1 METTTT
7 VAKQQPAPAA
17 PAPAPRRRFHLTKSR
32 PVWVGILLLAA
43 CAVVPAF
50 SSGYVLGLLTVAFF
64 TAVFA
69 MSWDLLFG
77 FAGEVNFGPT
87 FLIGLGAYTAG
98 IMDARLSPN
107 VSIYVCIVAGAAV
120 AVIGGVLLALPA
132 LRLRGPYFGLM
143 TLVAVLIL
151 QNFVIVFAGL
161 TGGEIGL
168 SVPDVMSVDATTNYW
183 IAYGFMAV
191 SGAILY
197 GLSRSPIGLVLQAS
211 GQDPVQ
217 AGALGFNVTKH
228 KLFAFVVSAFFSGL
242 AGALMVFYMGTAS
255 VGTFVDIS
263 VGVQIIVAAVMGGRR
278 TIIGAAIGALFLI
291 GMGEVL
297 RPLGELAT
305 LIVSLI
311 ALVVVLF
318 FPNGFLGMLQGR
330 NARE

>member
-1 METTTT
+1 M
-7 VAKQQPAPAA
+7 ARPAWL
-17 PAPAPRRRFHLTKSR
+17 RSR
-32 PVWVGILLLAA
+32 PVLAGLALLVIGACVPLVG
-43 CAVVPAF
+43 
-50 SSGYVLGLLTVAFF
+50 SGYVLGLLTVAFY

-69 MSWDLLFG
+69 MAWDLLFG

-98 IMDARLSPN
+98 ILDARLSPG
-107 VSIYVCIVAGAAV
+107 VSLWLCVVAGAVAAV
-120 AVIGGVLLALPA
+120 VGGVLLALPA
-132 LRLRGPYFGLM
+132 LRVRGPYFGLT
-143 TLVAVLIL
+143 TLVAVLML
-151 QNFVIVFAGL
+151 QNMVVVFAGL

-183 IAYGFMAV
+183 IAFGFMAI

-211 GQDPVQ
+211 GQDPIQ

-255 VGTFVDIS
+255 VGTFIDIS
-263 VGVQIIVAAVMGGRR
+263 VGVQIIVAAVLGGRR
-278 TIIGAAIGALFLI
+278 TVLGAAIGAVFLI
-291 GMGEVL
+291 AMGETL

-305 LIVSLI
+305 LLVSVM
-311 ALVVVLF
+311 ALLVVLF
-318 FPNGFLGMLQGR
+318 FPNGFLGMLERRSDRG
-330 NARE
+330 